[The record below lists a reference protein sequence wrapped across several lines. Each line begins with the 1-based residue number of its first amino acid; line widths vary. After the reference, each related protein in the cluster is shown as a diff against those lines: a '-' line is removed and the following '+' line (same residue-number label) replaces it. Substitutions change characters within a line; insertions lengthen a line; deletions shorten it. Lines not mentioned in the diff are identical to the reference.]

1 MFKMIA
7 KIVRWS
13 FIGFNALM
21 FLWVASGLF
30 TSTSNDAEAIG
41 KGIGVFM
48 LLFLWA
54 IGDIILGILFFFTRS
69 KK

>member
-7 KIVRWS
+7 KMIRGA
-13 FIGFNALM
+13 FIGFNVIMLI
-21 FLWVASGLF
+21 WVASGLY
-30 TSTSNDAEAIG
+30 TSTSSDAEAVG

-48 LLFLWA
+48 LLSLWA
-54 IGDIILGILFFFTRS
+54 VGDIILGILFFFTRS